1 MIDTMKLNFEE
12 LGNIVVDVQNET
24 GFWFDVDDMVAIFQH
39 AIRKADL
46 NGKDEAYVPLLLRN
60 ELEDHVMR
68 ERINAIGRRNL
79 CAQSVCTALA

>member
-1 MIDTMKLNFEE
+1 MIDTTKLNFEE

-39 AIRKADL
+39 TIRKADL

-60 ELEDHVMR
+60 ELEDHAMR

-79 CAQSVCTALA
+79 WAQSGCTALA